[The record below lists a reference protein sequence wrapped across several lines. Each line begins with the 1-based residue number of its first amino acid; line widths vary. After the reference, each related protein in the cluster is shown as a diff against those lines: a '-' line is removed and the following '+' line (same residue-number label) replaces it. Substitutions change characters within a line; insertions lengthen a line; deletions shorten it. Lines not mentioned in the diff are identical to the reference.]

1 MSTLD
6 WILLAAILVGAAVAL
21 VHLLRGKKGGCCG
34 DCRFCYGCH
43 KMK

>member
-1 MSTLD
+1 MSALD
-6 WILLAAILVGAAVAL
+6 WLPLGALLGGAAVAL

-34 DCRFCYGCH
+34 DCRFCGGCH

>member
-6 WILLAAILVGAAVAL
+6 WLLLAAILVGAAVAL
-21 VHLLRGKKGGCCG
+21 AHLLRDKKGGCCG
-34 DCRFCYGCH
+34 DCRSCGGCH

>member
-6 WILLAAILVGAAVAL
+6 WLPLAAILVGPPWRWYICSGV
-21 VHLLRGKKGGCCG
+21 KKGGCCG
-34 DCRFCYGCH
+34 DCRSCGGCH

>member
-21 VHLLRGKKGGCCG
+21 GSGVKRVAAAVIADPAAAVTK
-34 DCRFCYGCH
+34 
-43 KMK
+43 